1 MEIKRKRKNKL
12 EIISNIVLLLLSI
25 SCIVP
30 FILLIASSF
39 TDDAY
44 ITAHGYSFFP
54 KKLSLDAYKYLLA
67 QGAVIGR
74 AYGITL
80 FITAIGT
87 CISLVITSML
97 AYPLSRKDY
106 PLHKVQTFLVF
117 FTMLFNGGLVPTYLV
132 YTRMFGFKNTIFA
145 LIIPGLLMNGFNV
158 MLMRTYFKNNI
169 PAAIIES
176 AKIDGAGEFTTF
188 VKIILPLSLPIMAT
202 VGLLVGVRYWN
213 DWNNG
218 LIYITN
224 PKLFSIQNLLNRI
237 LQDIQF
243 LATNPDASAQAGET
257 IAKLPTTSVKMA
269 IAVIGVVPILV
280 IYPFFQKYFQKGMTI
295 GSVKG

>member
-1 MEIKRKRKNKL
+1 MKTRKNIKL
-12 EIISNIVLLLLSI
+12 QIIPNIIIFLLSM

-30 FILLIASSF
+30 FVLLIISSF
-39 TDDAY
+39 TDDSTIIKY
-44 ITAHGYSFFP
+44 GYSFFP
-54 KKLSLDAYKYLLA
+54 RKLSLDAYKYLFA

-74 AYGITL
+74 AYLITI
-80 FITAIGT
+80 FITVVGT
-87 CISLVITSML
+87 TVSLLISSML

-106 PLHKVQTFLVF
+106 PFHKVQTFLLF

-132 YTRMFGFKNTIFA
+132 YTRIFGMKNTIFA

-158 MLMRTYFKNNI
+158 LLMRTFFRMNI
-169 PAAIIES
+169 PLAIIES

-188 VKIILPLSLPIMAT
+188 IKIILPLSLPIMAT
-202 VGLLVGVRYWN
+202 VGLLVGVNYWN

-218 LIYITN
+218 LIYITD

-243 LATNPDASAQAGET
+243 LATNSDVNGQSGEAM
-257 IAKLPTTSVKMA
+257 AKLPSTTVRMA
-269 IAVIGVVPILV
+269 IAVIGVIPILV

-295 GSVKG
+295 GAVKG